1 MNKGKV
7 TERII
12 RNERQVGLENQKTE
26 FCVKRINTGEKC
38 KSIERTGVEGI
49 RANKKRMG
57 EIENESEG
65 QREKENF

>member
-7 TERII
+7 TGRII
-12 RNERQVGLENQKTE
+12 RNERQVGLEYQIQN

-38 KSIERTGVEGI
+38 KNIKRTGVGGI
-49 RANKKRMG
+49 RANKKSMG
-57 EIENESEG
+57 KIEKESEG